1 MDKKIE
7 HEIIS
12 ILDEQIAL
20 GNIEALAGNE
30 VKREF
35 HRGAVFGIKLILDTI
50 YASQPRVEDGRAD
63 SDDFGTMLEEDRN
76 TIMETMGTVYKPPA
90 P

>member
-1 MDKKIE
+1 MNKKTE

-20 GNIEALAGNE
+20 GNIEAFAGNE
-30 VKREF
+30 IKREF

-50 YASQPRVEDGRAD
+50 HSRKENKN
-63 SDDFGTMLEEDRN
+63 E
-76 TIMETMGTVYKPPA
+76 YKISKGFYEQVFTR
-90 P
+90 